1 MGVIP
6 ARGGSKSIKLKNI
19 IKFLGR
25 PLIEH
30 VIESAKLSKELDKI
44 ICSTDNEQIAEIAQ
58 KNGVEIMWRPQELA
72 MDDTPILEVL
82 KDIIKKSTNKP
93 ELLALLQPTSP
104 FILPSH
110 IDECIK
116 KLKIDIN
123 ADSIQT
129 ISTFPHN
136 YHAFNQRIV
145 KNGYV
150 EFCFPEE
157 RKKYYNKQTKP
168 KHYIFGNIVVTRST
182 TIIEKNEIFGF
193 KSIAVE
199 IPYPYAFDLDTIED
213 IELGEFYIKSGKV
226 VLPWIKNL

>member
-1 MGVIP
+1 MNIYSMGVIP

-182 TIIEKNEIFGF
+182 TIIEKNEICGF

-199 IPYPYAFDLDTIED
+199 IP
-213 IELGEFYIKSGKV
+213 
-226 VLPWIKNL
+226 